1 MATIIINYILLAILF
16 VMPFFYRS
24 KKRWMIA
31 FYQRMAM
38 SENYRKFYA
47 FILLLILILF
57 HFSYYCHHAGES
69 GLTVSTVLTIYLFKP
84 VRTLGMVQ
92 GIRNNRFVM
101 GFMFTLALVS
111 LLTPQLYALGV
122 TLGYI
127 HLATMFYPSWKS
139 RSKKEQH
146 KVYSTWDELVEETV
160 NNYYR

>member
-1 MATIIINYILLAILF
+1 
-16 VMPFFYRS
+16 
-24 KKRWMIA
+24 
-31 FYQRMAM
+31 
-38 SENYRKFYA
+38 
-47 FILLLILILF
+47 
-57 HFSYYCHHAGES
+57 
-69 GLTVSTVLTIYLFKP
+69 
-84 VRTLGMVQ
+84 
-92 GIRNNRFVM
+92 M